1 MTDIR
6 RMTLQYL
13 ETALWSSHDW
23 DDMDDS
29 DNPTHF
35 DENYCVADFTDEAA
49 DIARKEC
56 EYFVH
61 LLECYNPLD
70 CNLLEQALEFGDY
83 EQLGHDLWLTRNG
96 HGCGFWD
103 GDYGDK
109 LGRKLTDECKPYGGQ
124 HVLIDENGKLHLEDC

>member
-103 GDYGDK
+103 GDYGDIGDMITK
-109 LGRKLTDECKPYGGQ
+109 IVDSRFSEVTPY
-124 HVLIDENGKLHLEDC
+124 VNSDGKVDWE

>member
-1 MTDIR
+1 
-6 RMTLQYL
+6 MTLQYL

-103 GDYGDK
+103 GDYGDIGDMITK
-109 LGRKLTDECKPYGGQ
+109 IVDSRFSEVTPY
-124 HVLIDENGKLHLEDC
+124 VNSDGKVDWE